1 MIIGIDARMY
11 REGLGIGRYV
21 EQLIEHLLECE
32 DEHSY
37 ILFLRKKQMSEFQ
50 SSSPRIRT
58 VRIDIPW
65 YSVAEQLVLPLLLM
79 RYKVDLMH
87 FPHFNVPILYLRPFV
102 VTIHDC
108 IMLTIPSSARSAVT
122 THNPMMHWIKH
133 QAFRFVFAYAVRRAR
148 MVLTVSGAVREELVR
163 RFGIKR
169 ERIRVIHEAPIPF
182 LKATG
187 SLPDGV
193 RQPYIFSAGNAYP
206 HKNLERLVDAM
217 IVFHDR
223 HPDVQLVHAGQDDAL
238 TKRFTRMIEA
248 KGAGSFVR
256 HVGRVDDATLSVLYQ
271 SAVAFVF
278 PSLVEGFG
286 LPPLEAM
293 RSGVP
298 VCASDIP
305 VLREVL
311 GDAALFFNPRSI
323 DDILGAL
330 ERICTDQPLRAALI
344 AQGNSQVS
352 RYSWERTAQATVQ
365 AYTEALL

>member
-1 MIIGIDARMY
+1 MTIGIDARMY
-11 REGLGIGRYV
+11 REGLGIGRYL
-21 EQLIEHLLECE
+21 EQLIAHLLACE
-32 DEHSY
+32 SEHSY
-37 ILFLRKKQMSEFQ
+37 ILFLRKRQMSAFR
-50 SSSPRIRT
+50 SPSPRIRT

-65 YSVAEQLVLPLLLM
+65 YSLAEQLVVPLLLL
-79 RYKVDLMH
+79 RHKVDLMH
-87 FPHFNVPILYLRPFV
+87 FPHFNVPILYPGPFV

-108 IMLTIPSSARSAVT
+108 IMLTIPASARSAVT
-122 THNPMMHWIKH
+122 THNPAMHWIKH
-133 QAFRFVFAYAVRRAR
+133 QAFRFVFANAVRRAR
-148 MVLTVSGAVREELVR
+148 MVITVSGAVREELVR
-163 RFGIKR
+163 RFGIER
-169 ERIRVIHEAPIPF
+169 ERTRVIHEAPTP
-182 LKATG
+182 LPRSTG
-187 SLPDGV
+187 SLPDEA

-217 IVFHDR
+217 IMFHGR
-223 HPDVQLVHAGQDDAL
+223 HPDTRLIHAGQDDEL

-256 HVGRVDDATLSVLYQ
+256 HVGRVDDAILSMLYQ

-278 PSLVEGFG
+278 PSLIEGFG

-293 RSGVP
+293 RCGIP

-323 DDILGAL
+323 NDILGAL
-330 ERICTDQPLRAALI
+330 ERICTDQPVRAALI
-344 AQGNSQVS
+344 ERGYSQVS